1 MTDEQQDKVAPIAVA
16 IATFLHAVRDAE
28 EVVNFFVPIAAKIH
42 NKRVDKIKESVTKAK
57 ELSEKED
64 LQSQVL
70 GTKCFLEVNR
80 KFERIKNSNIPETIE
95 KALFL
100 NLFSSFDA
108 FMGDLISCLFSIK
121 PELYKGL
128 GKQISVADILSFD
141 NFDELKD
148 KVLTDEIETIRR
160 KSYVDQ
166 FSDLEKLFKTTLT
179 KFKNWPSFVELTQRR
194 NLLMHC
200 NGIVSEQYIKV
211 CSKEGYNFNGD
222 ISIGDEI
229 ELDFDYMERAFNLMA
244 EVATKLGQTLWRKAQ
259 PSELASADDQLSGVI
274 YNYLH
279 EREFE
284 KAICLGEFSMALPN
298 ISSELMSKINV
309 INLVIAYKMSNNNDK
324 AQKVLESI
332 DWSASTMDFK
342 LANAVLS
349 NDFDEAKQIM
359 LKLQG
364 NGEMITESSYHNF
377 PLFFEFRESEQF
389 LEAYKDAFGYSFASV
404 LIKESEDKELD
415 DIEKSQITD
424 STLLE
429 EINEYTETCEE

>member
-166 FSDLEKLFKTTLT
+166 FSDLEKLFNTTLT

-211 CSKEGYNFNGD
+211 CSKEGYDFNSNV
-222 ISIGDEI
+222 SIGDEI

-324 AQKVLESI
+324 AQKVLESV

-429 EINEYTETCEE
+429 EFNEYIETCEE